1 MKGGSQEQGVF
12 ARERKL
18 LHFGRWR
25 RRGMG
30 CQLRRRSAT
39 PVAANPSRSPVAWIG
54 VGSLTKP
61 TRGRIVLWLF
71 LALLWFLFLPQ
82 QLAMDP
88 AIKHV

>member
-1 MKGGSQEQGVF
+1 MMASP
-12 ARERKL
+12 R
-18 LHFGRWR
+18 H
-25 RRGMG
+25 GM
-30 CQLRRRSAT
+30 
-39 PVAANPSRSPVAWIG
+39 PVASSIRHSSSGEPEPVANSLDR
-54 VGSLTKP
+54 VRSLTKP